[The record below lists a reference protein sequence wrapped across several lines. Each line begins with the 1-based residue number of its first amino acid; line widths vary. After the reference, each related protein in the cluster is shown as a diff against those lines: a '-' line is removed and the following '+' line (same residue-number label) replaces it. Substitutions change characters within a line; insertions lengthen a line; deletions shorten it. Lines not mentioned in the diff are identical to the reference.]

1 MFSDTDIQSVYDFM
15 KDTPEAPL
23 RKMMVGGELTEAHFR
38 MMMKIVRGCGA
49 PEFIEA
55 FNQESIPKIRL
66 NPAEYPLK
74 ETVWPI
80 CKRKLEG
87 LGLLASSTAKAA

>member
-23 RKMMVGGELTEAHFR
+23 RKMMVGGEMTEAHFR
-38 MMMKIVRGCGA
+38 MMLKVVRGCGA

-55 FNQESIPKIRL
+55 FKAESIPKLRL
-66 NPAEYPLK
+66 SPAEYPLK
-74 ETVWPI
+74 ETLWPV
-80 CKRKLEG
+80 CKRKLES
-87 LGLLASSTAKAA
+87 LGLLIASTAKAA